1 MTALAP
7 LTGRSPAGALAA
19 GDLAA
24 GGWTAFSWFRRR
36 LDLNG
41 LVARATLL
49 VLLLV
54 GAIMLAQID
63 VSPSA
68 ILASRGNAVNFF
80 HRVKTLDFPPLGDL
94 AYQTALTLGIVV
106 TGTLLAGLISLPV
119 AYLAAAN
126 TSPGRVWRVVG
137 RFIGVFC
144 RALPDVVLAMVFAL
158 ICSLGA
164 LPGILA
170 IAIHSVG
177 MISRLFADAVEQIDQ
192 GPLLAIRAAGGSR
205 AQEFFSGV
213 LPQVFPSWCAT
224 VLHRADINLRG
235 SVILGYVAV
244 PGLGLQ
250 MRNAFA
256 TLDYGRGLAVAVVIF
271 GLCVGMEALSSSLRR
286 RLLSPADG
294 RRPVGSPRRSGPTG
308 RRPRAALVPSAS
320 VAARTASIPAAP
332 GSATP
337 VPAVSATSAAAPG
350 SASPAQLAAWLRRPW
365 TAARLRSWIGRGV
378 GVGVLVASV
387 WVCQITWSDLW
398 TSWGRVPRVA
408 DSFWPPTAGNYGLP
422 RLLEAMGQTV
432 AVALAAAVI
441 TLVGS
446 WVVGSLAARNVA
458 PNGGVRTFCRLLLVA
473 IRGVPE
479 LVLAIVLIIVTG
491 LGSQAGVLAL
501 GLCHIGLLGKL
512 MADSLEEV
520 PHGPERALTAAG
532 ASRAQVYLAATLPQ
546 SRRAIIGHICYV
558 LDTNLRAATILGLV
572 GGGGI
577 GYYLLNA
584 SQGSNYGLVAL
595 IVGMI
600 VAVVMALEGLTMWCR
615 AALR

>member
-1 MTALAP
+1 MTTAV
-7 LTGRSPAGALAA
+7 RPAGPIRSGSSAVL
-19 GDLAA
+19 
-24 GGWTAFSWFRRR
+24 SVPRRP

-41 LVARATLL
+41 LAARVTLL
-49 VLLLV
+49 LLLLV

-63 VSPSA
+63 VSPAA
-68 ILASRGNAVNFF
+68 IMASRGNAVNFF
-80 HRVKTLDFPPLGDL
+80 HRVGGLDFPPLGNL
-94 AYQTALTLGIVV
+94 AYQTALTLGIVIV
-106 TGTLLAGLISLPV
+106 GTSLAGLVSVPV
-119 AYLAAAN
+119 AYLAASN
-126 TSPGRVWRVVG
+126 TSPGRVWRAGG

-177 MISRLFADAVEQIDQ
+177 MISRLFADAIEQIDE
-192 GPLLAIRAAGGSR
+192 GPRLAIRAGGGGR
-205 AQEFFSGV
+205 AQEFCSGV

-256 TLDYGRGLAVAVVIF
+256 ALDYGRGLAVAVVIF
-271 GLCVGMEALSSSLRR
+271 VLCVGMEILSSSLRR
-286 RLLSPADG
+286 RLLVPGGRSARPGRSPG
-294 RRPVGSPRRSGPTG
+294 PSRRTDPAGSS
-308 RRPRAALVPSAS
+308 
-320 VAARTASIPAAP
+320 AAP
-332 GSATP
+332 GSAN
-337 VPAVSATSAAAPG
+337 
-350 SASPAQLAAWLRRPW
+350 PAQLAVWLRRPW
-365 TAARLRSWIGRGV
+365 TPARVRSWIGRGV
-378 GVGVLVASV
+378 GVGVLIASV
-387 WVCQITWSDLW
+387 GVCQITWSDLW
-398 TSWGRVPRVA
+398 TAWGRVPRVA
-408 DSFWPPTAGNYGLP
+408 ATFWPPTAGNYGLS
-422 RLLEAMGQTV
+422 RLLQAMGATV

-446 WVVGSLAARNVA
+446 WLIGSWAARNVA
-458 PNGGVRTFCRLLLVA
+458 PNGSVRTICRFLLVV

-520 PHGPERALTAAG
+520 PHGPERALTAVG

-546 SRRAIIGHICYV
+546 GRRAIVGHILYV

-595 IVGMI
+595 IVGLI
-600 VAVVMALEGLTMWCR
+600 VAVVMALEGLTMWTR

>member
-1 MTALAP
+1 LRAGPRRP
-7 LTGRSPAGALAA
+7 L
-19 GDLAA
+19 DV
-24 GGWTAFSWFRRR
+24 
-36 LDLNG
+36 NG

-49 VLLLV
+49 LLLLV

-63 VSPSA
+63 VSPST
-68 ILASRGNAVNFF
+68 IMASRGNAVNFF
-80 HRVKTLDFPPLGDL
+80 HRVGGLDFPPLVNL
-94 AYQTALTLGIVV
+94 AYQTALTLGIVIV
-106 TGTLLAGLISLPV
+106 GTLLAGLASVPV

-126 TSPGRVWRVVG
+126 TSPGRVWRAGG

-177 MISRLFADAVEQIDQ
+177 MISRLFADAIEQIDE
-192 GPLLAIRAAGGSR
+192 GPRLAIRAGGGGR
-205 AQEFFSGV
+205 IQEFFSGV

-256 TLDYGRGLAVAVVIF
+256 ALDYGRGLAVAVVIF
-271 GLCVGMEALSSSLRR
+271 GLCVGMEILSSSLRR
-286 RLLSPADG
+286 RLLAPAADRRLSRRQRLAVG
-294 RRPVGSPRRSGPTG
+294 AAPPSVSGQRRPAAGRGAAAAGVGSRARIANAAPTVATVADPRPGVVAP
-308 RRPRAALVPSAS
+308 AHPS
-320 VAARTASIPAAP
+320 AAP
-332 GSATP
+332 GA
-337 VPAVSATSAAAPG
+337 
-350 SASPAQLAAWLRRPW
+350 ASPAQLADWLRRPW
-365 TAARLRSWIGRGV
+365 TPARVRSWIGRGV
-378 GVGVLVASV
+378 AVGVLVASV

-398 TSWGRVPRVA
+398 TAWDRVPRVA
-408 DSFWPPTAGNYGLP
+408 ATFWPPTAGNYGLP
-422 RLLEAMGQTV
+422 RLLQAMGATV

-446 WVVGSLAARNVA
+446 WLIGSWAARNVA
-458 PNGGVRTFCRLLLVA
+458 PNGSVRAICRLLLVV

-520 PHGPERALTAAG
+520 PHGPERALTAVG

-546 SRRAIIGHICYV
+546 GRRAIVGHILYV

-595 IVGMI
+595 IVGLI
-600 VAVVMALEGLTMWCR
+600 VAVVMALEGLTMWTR